1 MANSTRPLG
10 CEDAGVADTADGAP
24 LLDPAD
30 RGVLEVRDR
39 AVATIVAAATLQSP
53 GVHRH
58 GTGLGRLAGRD
69 LPRVD
74 VDVAGDHV
82 RAHVDIAVEW
92 GRPLGVVAAAT
103 MRGVR
108 DALSVQSG
116 LTVDRVTV
124 HVATVIPPEHSGVSR
139 KALT

>member
-1 MANSTRPLG
+1 
-10 CEDAGVADTADGAP
+10 VADSASLP
-24 LLDPAD
+24 DPAD
-30 RGVLEVRDR
+30 RGGLDVRDR
-39 AVATIVAAATLQSP
+39 AVANIVIAAALRSP

-69 LPRVD
+69 FPRAD

-92 GRPLGVVAAAT
+92 GRQLAAVAAAT
-103 MRGVR
+103 MHGVR
-108 DALSVQSG
+108 DALSTQSG

-124 HVATVIPPEHSGVSR
+124 HVATVIPPAHSAASR
-139 KALT
+139 RGLT

>member
-1 MANSTRPLG
+1 M
-10 CEDAGVADTADGAP
+10 ADTVSGAP
-24 LLDPAD
+24 LPDPAD
-30 RGVLEVRDR
+30 RGVLDVRDR
-39 AVATIVAAATLQSP
+39 AVASIVVAATLQSP

-58 GTGLGRLAGRD
+58 RTGLGRLAGRE

-92 GRPLGVVAAAT
+92 GRPLGSVTAAT
-103 MRGVR
+103 RREVR
-108 DALSVQSG
+108 DALAVHSG

-124 HVATVIPPEHSGVSR
+124 HVASVIPPEHPGASR
-139 KALT
+139 KAVT